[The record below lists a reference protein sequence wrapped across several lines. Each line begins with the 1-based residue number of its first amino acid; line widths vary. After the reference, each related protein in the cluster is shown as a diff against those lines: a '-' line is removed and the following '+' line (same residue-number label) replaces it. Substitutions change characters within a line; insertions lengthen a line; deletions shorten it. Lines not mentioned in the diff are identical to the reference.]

1 MIKTDTRNLYNR
13 RYNLNK
19 IFIHGLGQT
28 DKSWNNVTTELNN
41 INSKCPNLKTLLGS
55 KDVTFNNLYE
65 AFSQYCDKFSDKI
78 DLCGISLGGMLAL
91 KYTFNNPQKVNSLVL
106 IGTQYKIPKLL
117 FSLQGSVF
125 RCLPN
130 SVFGSMGFT
139 KKDFITLTT
148 SMKNIDF
155 SKDLLNVNCKT
166 LVICGKKDS
175 ANMKASNALH
185 KIIKSSEITLV
196 ANSKHEVNTDA
207 PIQLSKIL
215 LKFYNEM

>member
-1 MIKTDTRNLYNR
+1 M
-13 RYNLNK
+13 NK

-28 DKSWNNVTTELNN
+28 DESWNKVIAELNN
-41 INSKCPNLKTLLGS
+41 INGNCPNLKTLLGS

-117 FSLQGSVF
+117 FSLQGAVF

-130 SVFGSMGFT
+130 SAFGSMGFT
-139 KKDFITLTT
+139 KKDFIALTT

-155 SKDLLNVNCKT
+155 SKGLLKVTCKT
-166 LVICGKKDS
+166 LVICGEKDS
-175 ANMKASNALH
+175 ANIKASKELQ
-185 KIIKSSEITLV
+185 KIIKNSEITLMP
-196 ANSKHEVNTDA
+196 NSKHEVNTDA
-207 PIQLSKIL
+207 PKQLSKIL
-215 LKFYNEM
+215 IKFYDEI